1 MKFTNSCKKMKL
13 PNAKVVDILSNVF
26 EKINIWIQ
34 DTDEKA
40 ESGGYIVGYQ
50 HSGTENITLEDI
62 SQPCMLDKRTRIY
75 FGMRDPRHQFFLK
88 KSIRKKSFYMG
99 VWHTHP
105 QIIPEPS
112 SIDWNDWY
120 DTLEVDRTGCEYIFF
135 IIAGIKE
142 IRVWVGD
149 FESKKIVEIYECPNS
164 NGIYITQR
172 EN

>member
-1 MKFTNSCKKMKL
+1 MKFTNSCKKMNL
-13 PNAKVVDILSNVF
+13 PNEKVVDILSNVF

-40 ESGGYIVGYQ
+40 EAGGYIVGYQ

-75 FGMRDPRHQFFLK
+75 FGMRDLKHQIFLK
-88 KSIRKKSFYMG
+88 EGIRRKSYYMG

-105 QIIPEPS
+105 QMIPGPS
-112 SIDWNDWY
+112 SIDWKDWY
-120 DTLEVDRTGCEYIFF
+120 DTLEVDRTACRYVFF
-135 IIAGIKE
+135 IIVGIE
-142 IRVWVGD
+142 EMRVWVGD
-149 FESKKIVEIYECPNS
+149 FDSKKIVEIFECPSN

-172 EN
+172 EK